1 MARLDKNTGNGWLA
15 YRENSVKVWIEDI
28 VHSNLSNASASAIS
42 KDSIKNL
49 TIALVERTIGLV
61 GEERTGIV
69 PKLRDTSFS
78 HSKRASRSDANSFV
92 IDRSISSTCDT
103 TIQIASI

>member
-1 MARLDKNTGNGWLA
+1 M
-15 YRENSVKVWIEDI
+15 WIEDI
-28 VHSNLSNASASAIS
+28 VHSKRKSASASGIS
-42 KDSIKNL
+42 NDSIKNL
-49 TIALVERTIGLV
+49 TIALVERTMGVDV

-92 IDRSISSTCDT
+92 INRSMSSSHDT
-103 TIQIASI
+103 TTK